1 MSLHGDAIRQAEPN
15 KTPQQQNPPPLSLP
29 CPRGNSLPHSLTH
42 FFSSTPATPNSLITI
57 PVFATL
63 SSPLENPPLAQ
74 DGPNG
79 STRKPI
85 SLSSGMYQS
94 PVTIAL
100 WEARLKIFERF
111 FLDPPKDAPSHNRTK
126 ILYSAFVGVS
136 KTSLMVRREPQQTP
150 VGVARNS
157 SDSGRVRSFVVP
169 SACSEAAALRFG
181 LFQAKRACYSGLEPQ
196 LIHNNVKSSNEE
208 PESYGFASFAID
220 LDGHDGSDGLFDSSP
235 TLASWSTT
243 TSLSLAI
250 SHSLCLSFNF
260 LDSTG
265 DILLKG
271 SSKPSIN
278 AAAYPVSQ
286 VLAVWKVVWWF
297 ALVKGGDGCVLWM
310 VESWEADGKSRAISV
325 EKFDSRCWLS
335 FRIQLPPS
343 SQYLDSGDIRNPII
357 DFGWSLLIFSFPKF
371 GQCQNHLEKNF
382 IPFLLPPF
390 RFDKHAMR
398 VVVKTMSSIGDA
410 LTKLFC

>member
-1 MSLHGDAIRQAEPN
+1 MNSIKIDFLLNPPPPFFLCNSPPQ
-15 KTPQQQNPPPLSLP
+15 PQQQNPPPLSLP

-100 WEARLKIFERF
+100 LKIFERF

-169 SACSEAAALRFG
+169 SACSG
-181 LFQAKRACYSGLEPQ
+181 LQTPVGVA
-196 LIHNNVKSSNEE
+196 
-208 PESYGFASFAID
+208 
-220 LDGHDGSDGLFDSSP
+220 DS
-235 TLASWSTT
+235 
-243 TSLSLAI
+243 
-250 SHSLCLSFNF
+250 
-260 LDSTG
+260 
-265 DILLKG
+265 
-271 SSKPSIN
+271 
-278 AAAYPVSQ
+278 
-286 VLAVWKVVWWF
+286 
-297 ALVKGGDGCVLWM
+297 
-310 VESWEADGKSRAISV
+310 AD
-325 EKFDSRCWLS
+325 
-335 FRIQLPPS
+335 Q
-343 SQYLDSGDIRNPII
+343 
-357 DFGWSLLIFSFPKF
+357 
-371 GQCQNHLEKNF
+371 
-382 IPFLLPPF
+382 
-390 RFDKHAMR
+390 
-398 VVVKTMSSIGDA
+398 T
-410 LTKLFC
+410 